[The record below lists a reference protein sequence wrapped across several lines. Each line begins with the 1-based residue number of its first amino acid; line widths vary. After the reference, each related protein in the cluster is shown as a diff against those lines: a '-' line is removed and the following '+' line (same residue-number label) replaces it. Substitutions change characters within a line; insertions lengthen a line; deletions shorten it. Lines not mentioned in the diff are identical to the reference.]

1 MAVVF
6 NFVRAVTFQAS
17 CTLKLTCEGV
27 TCEGDVTPLPTILA
41 LWDTRVHIGLSD
53 SYNITADVEALV
65 DKFLGSQ
72 AVLWIP
78 DIYPDN
84 SHVWFGRDFDDTEL
98 RGDIDIVENVK
109 GFDKGFHDFG
119 VDKHVCAFQDIRNAK
134 DF

>member
-1 MAVVF
+1 MIALAVDTFEGVRARLTLFGFEVQRINLEVGLTTPDKVAVVF

-27 TCEGDVTPLPTILA
+27 TCEGGVTPLPTILV

-72 AVLWIP
+72 AVL
-78 DIYPDN
+78 
-84 SHVWFGRDFDDTEL
+84 
-98 RGDIDIVENVK
+98 
-109 GFDKGFHDFG
+109 
-119 VDKHVCAFQDIRNAK
+119 
-134 DF
+134 